1 MQKRDYIR
9 KELHNVQKINRENAL
24 GPYGQRNSR
33 IPGTLVAT
41 LRPAAQRPATRR
53 QLRGS
58 TWMQDLSQAPDQQPG
73 FLPHRWTW
81 PVMPWLTSCTG
92 KGCF

>member
-9 KELHNVQKINRENAL
+9 KKLHNVQKINCENAL

-41 LRPAAQRPATRR
+41 LRPAA
-53 QLRGS
+53 
-58 TWMQDLSQAPDQQPG
+58 
-73 FLPHRWTW
+73 
-81 PVMPWLTSCTG
+81 
-92 KGCF
+92 

>member
-9 KELHNVQKINRENAL
+9 KKLHNVQKINRENAL
-24 GPYGQRNSR
+24 GPYGQRNSLSR
-33 IPGTLVAT
+33 YAGGDAQACGTTAGHSAPTPGVN
-41 LRPAAQRPATRR
+41 PAAKK
-53 QLRGS
+53 
-58 TWMQDLSQAPDQQPG
+58 QPG

-81 PVMPWLTSCTG
+81 PVMPWFTSCTG